1 MQRRQFVTS
10 ASATV
15 VAASLAGCSGILG
28 GGGGGGGSSGPQG
41 AVEAYVDAV
50 NDNDAQ
56 AIQDLAHPEGSGSG
70 GDVSDSDLE
79 GISMSIQSMET
90 LEQSDGQAT
99 VEAEI
104 ETTFTMGG
112 EEQSATQTIEFDVR
126 QYEGEWLIYGSTTT
140 STSGN

>member
-28 GGGGGGGSSGPQG
+28 GGGGGGSSGPQG
-41 AVEAYVDAV
+41 AIEAYVDAV
-50 NDNDAQ
+50 NDNDSAS
-56 AIQDLAHPEGSGSG
+56 IQDLAHPDGSGSG
-70 GDVSDSDLE
+70 SQLSDSDLE
-79 GISMSIQSMET
+79 GISMSIESMET

-126 QYEGEWLIYGSTTT
+126 QYEGDWLIYGSTTT
-140 STSGN
+140 SSSGN